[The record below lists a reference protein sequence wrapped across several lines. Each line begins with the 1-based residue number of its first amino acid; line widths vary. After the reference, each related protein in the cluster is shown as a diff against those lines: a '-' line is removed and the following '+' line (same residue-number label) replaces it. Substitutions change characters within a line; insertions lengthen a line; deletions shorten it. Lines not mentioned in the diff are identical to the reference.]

1 MYVLEQVH
9 EVRVLSPDK
18 TLATLEER
26 EGLDDLAELGDNLVH
41 RGPFLGRV
49 LDHAR
54 DQGLHEREV
63 RVLLQNE
70 NCA

>member
-1 MYVLEQVH
+1 MYVLEQVY

-18 TLATLEER
+18 TLATLEKR
-26 EGLDDLAELGDNLVH
+26 EGLDDLAELGDHLVH
-41 RGPFLGRV
+41 RGPFLGCV